1 MPNIMNKVIEIIV
14 FIVGILIV
22 FGGGDTSLYA
32 TFTNATNA
40 SSIGGPLGATL
51 SLILSIVIPLIFLFV
66 GLEIAF
72 PGAVAGY
79 VGSKIHG

>member
-1 MPNIMNKVIEIIV
+1 MPNIMTKVIEILI
-14 FIVGILIV
+14 FIIGILII
-22 FGGGDTSLYA
+22 FGGQASSLYA
-32 TFTNATNA
+32 TFTNVTSA

-51 SLILSIVIPLIFLFV
+51 SLILSIVIPLVFLFV

-79 VGSKIHG
+79 VGRHVRG